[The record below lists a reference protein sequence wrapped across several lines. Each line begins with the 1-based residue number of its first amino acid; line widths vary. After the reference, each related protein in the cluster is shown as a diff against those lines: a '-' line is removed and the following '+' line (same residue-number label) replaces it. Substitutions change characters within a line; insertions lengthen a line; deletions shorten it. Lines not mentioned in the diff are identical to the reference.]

1 MSVKVRAEV
10 EMKVLAIIVA
20 GIALASCNPFEAKI
34 ISVCE
39 EVLKERL
46 RSPSGYKRIRISQ
59 TETPLT
65 GGEYLALQSSPP
77 GPNLTRLILE
87 QYEAG
92 QVKPTRLTLLIEY
105 DAPNAFNAPIRG
117 FAKCEHVS
125 IDNGRSASTFDT
137 QVDGKTK
144 WQWLTESIRR
154 P

>member
-1 MSVKVRAEV
+1 
-10 EMKVLAIIVA
+10 MKVFALVAA
-20 GIALASCNPFEAKI
+20 GIALAGCNPFEPKI
-34 ISVCE
+34 VSLCE
-39 EVLKERL
+39 EILRERL
-46 RSPSGYKRIRISQ
+46 RSPSGYKRIKVTQ

-92 QVKPTRLTLLIEY
+92 QVKPTRLTLIIEY

-125 IDNGRSASTFDT
+125 TDNGRNATTFDT
-137 QVDGKTK
+137 LLDGKTK
-144 WQWLTESIRR
+144 WQWLVDSIRR
-154 P
+154 Q